1 MIAEAAPTLT
11 RAVTDS
17 LHVEAMVLADE
28 ARSYFESEGLAERS
42 KLSPM
47 ERVIFS
53 CESLKVTTR
62 LMHSVAWLIA
72 QRSVEQGRNTPR
84 LGKAT
89 KSDLTALVA
98 LPFDAQHIISSS
110 EELYNRIARLDEQM
124 RGVSDTPSHPIRT
137 MHENLARAF

>member
-1 MIAEAAPTLT
+1 MIAEEAPTFT
-11 RAVTDS
+11 RAVIDS

-28 ARSYFESEGLAERS
+28 ARFYFESEGLAERS
-42 KLSPM
+42 KLTPM

-72 QRSVEQGRNTPR
+72 QRSSEPNRRNPR
-84 LGKAT
+84 LGKAA
-89 KSDLTALVA
+89 KSDLTGLIA
-98 LPFDAQHIISSS
+98 LPFDAQHIITTS
-110 EELYNRIARLDEQM
+110 EELYDRIARLDEQM
-124 RGVSDTPSHPIRT
+124 RTEAAASGGPVQA